1 MPREGHLE
9 ADIYV
14 MSYLHLKHKSCL
26 VFDPTYPTLDMC
38 DFDQYDWT
46 TRYCDVKKAVTSN
59 APEPLGRSVVLQ
71 AMVYIDNF
79 GDRTTRRYCTGYFI
93 WINQSLIG
101 WISKRHPKIESAIF
115 GAEFVTMKNV
125 MESF

>member
-1 MPREGHLE
+1 MVISRKLSLP
-9 ADIYV
+9 I
-14 MSYLHLKHKSCL
+14 HLKHL
-26 VFDPTYPTLDMC
+26 ADM
-38 DFDQYDWT
+38 FFY
-46 TRYCDVKKAVTSN
+46 
-59 APEPLGRSVVLQ
+59 E